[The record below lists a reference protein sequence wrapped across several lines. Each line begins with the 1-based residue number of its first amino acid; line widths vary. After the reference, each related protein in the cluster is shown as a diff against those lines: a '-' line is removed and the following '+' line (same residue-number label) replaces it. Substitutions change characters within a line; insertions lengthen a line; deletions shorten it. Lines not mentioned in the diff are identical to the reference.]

1 MPETSGKSNRPL
13 PPPPKGPRFLVVLF
27 TAMLILG
34 LVAVILR
41 DKVGRTR
48 TAHLAA
54 SVAALQ
60 QEKELDSQGNSAIE
74 KASIYED
81 KIILEFREPVDDYL
95 YWKVAILGDS
105 DRERV
110 TQLLLDAGVETDI
123 VQRSALA
130 QLIPVIL
137 PMAIVLAIFYFIFIR
152 QMRQAGA
159 DGTVLSFG
167 KSRAKLATKKTGI
180 TFDDVAGIDEAKE
193 DVSEIIA
200 FLKSP
205 KRFERLGGRIPKG
218 VLLIGP
224 PGSGK
229 TLLAK
234 AIAGEADVPFY
245 NISGSDFVEM
255 FVGVGASRVRDLF
268 RQAKEN
274 SPCIIFLDEI
284 DAVGRRRGHG
294 WGGGHDEREQTLNAI
309 LVEMDG
315 FDTNDNV
322 ILLAAT
328 NRPDVLDP
336 ALRRPG
342 RFDREVNVD
351 LPDVKGREAILKVHA
366 RKKKFDPEADFSL
379 LARGTPGFSGADLE
393 AIINEAAILAAM
405 NDKNAVEMDDLEEAR
420 DKIAWGR
427 QKRSR
432 VMDEEDKRVAAYHEA
447 GHSLITKLIP
457 EAEPLHKVTIIPR
470 GMALGSTMSLPERD
484 RYQYSRNRI
493 LAQIAV
499 LFGGRVAEKIFCN
512 DVSSGAA
519 NDIKRATHVV
529 RSMVREW
536 GMSDDIGPVSYA
548 DSEEKLFGGE
558 VLLAHEYSE
567 ATAIAIDREV
577 KRIITEAMDRV
588 RKLITE
594 NKEAL
599 VRIAE
604 ALLTREVLSAEEV
617 DALIAGRQL
626 PPPVPR
632 EKTRKNIPDAVESAD
647 ETAHDNDTVP
657 KQIRPQEA

>member
-1 MPETSGKSNRPL
+1 MPETSGRNNRPL
-13 PPPPKGPRFLVVLF
+13 PQPPKGPRFLVVLF

-48 TAHLAA
+48 TASLGEF
-54 SVAALQ
+54 VDVLDE
-60 QEKELDSQGNSAIE
+60 EKGLSEQGLSRIE

-81 KIILEFREPVDDYL
+81 KVILQFSETVDDYL
-95 YWKVAILGDS
+95 YWKIPILRDS
-105 DRERV
+105 DHV
-110 TQLLLDAGVETDI
+110 DAKKLLLDAGVETDM
-123 VQRSALA
+123 VQRSVLA
-130 QLIPVIL
+130 QLVPVIL

-167 KSRAKLATKKTGI
+167 KSRARLATKKTGI

-193 DVSEIIA
+193 EVSEIIA
-200 FLKSP
+200 FLKNP

-218 VLLIGP
+218 VLLVGP

-366 RKKKFDPEADFSL
+366 RKKKFAPEVDLSL
-379 LARGTPGFSGADLE
+379 LARGTPAFSGADLE

-405 NDKNAVEMDDLEEAR
+405 NDKAAVETDDLEEAR

-447 GHSLITKLIP
+447 GHSLTTKLIP
-457 EAEPLHKVTIIPR
+457 DAEPLHKVTIIPR
-470 GMALGSTMSLPERD
+470 GMALGSTMSLPDRD

-493 LAQIAV
+493 LAQVAV
-499 LFGGRVAEKIFCN
+499 LFGGRVAEEILCN

-519 NDIKRATHVV
+519 NDISRATHIV

-536 GMSDDIGPVSYA
+536 GMSDDIGPISYA

-567 ATAIAIDREV
+567 STAIAIDREV
-577 KRIITEAMDRV
+577 KRIITESMLRV
-588 RKLITE
+588 RNLLNE
-594 NKEAL
+594 NKDAL

-617 DALIAGRQL
+617 DALIAGREL
-626 PPPVPR
+626 PPPASIKKAP
-632 EKTRKNIPDAVESAD
+632 KNIPDAVEDSD
-647 ETAHDNDTVP
+647 DTGHETVP
-657 KQIRPQEA
+657 KNVRPQEA